1 MSVSQLLLAAAALS
15 GLLSSPST
23 FASTA
28 VPVGAFDSVALKDG
42 GHVILR
48 HGAAQRVTLLEGS
61 TQYTSIRIDESNPR
75 QLVIDSCRHQ
85 CPRDYRIEVEIVTP
99 EIRGVS
105 VSDGG
110 SIESAAGFPSQV
122 KIAAAVADGGKI
134 DVRSIAA
141 DEASAAINDGG
152 KILLKAQSRL
162 TAAVNDG
169 GAIVYSGDPKVSSA
183 INDGGSVDKGG

>member
-15 GLLSSPST
+15 GLLGSSSA
-23 FASTA
+23 FAGTV

-48 HGAAQRVTLLEGS
+48 HGAAQRVTQLQGS
-61 TQYTSIRIDESNPR
+61 TQYSSIRIDENNPR

-85 CPRDYRIEVEIVTP
+85 CPRNYRLDVEIVTP
-99 EIRGVS
+99 EIRGIS

-122 KIAAAVADGGKI
+122 KIAAAVEDGGKI
-134 DVRSIAA
+134 DVRSIAT
-141 DEASAAINDGG
+141 ESASAAVNDGG
-152 KILLKAQSRL
+152 TILLRAQSRL
-162 TAAVNDG
+162 MAAINDG
-169 GAIVYSGDPKVSSA
+169 GAIVYWGDPKTSSA
-183 INDGGSVDKGG
+183 INDGGSVEKGG

>member
-1 MSVSQLLLAAAALS
+1 MSVSRLLLAVTALS
-15 GLLSSPST
+15 GLLGSSPA
-23 FASTA
+23 FAGTV
-28 VPVGAFDSVALKDG
+28 VPVGAFDSVELKDG

-48 HGAAQRVTLLEGS
+48 HGAVQRVTLLQGS
-61 TQYTSIRIDESNPR
+61 TQYTSIRIDEDNAR

-85 CPRDYRIEVEIVTP
+85 CPRNYRLDVEIVTP

-134 DVRSIAA
+134 DIRSIAT
-141 DEASAAINDGG
+141 ESASAAVNDGG
-152 KILLKAQSRL
+152 KILLRAQSRL
-162 TAAVNDG
+162 AAAVNDG

-183 INDGGSVDKGG
+183 ISDGGSVDKGG